1 MGLRDSTVA
10 SVRER
15 EQNGIDEVEDEIRQS
30 PQSVTRD
37 VQEIHRSSLCTL
49 GVPRKNYF

>member
-1 MGLRDSTVA
+1 MGLRNSAVA
-10 SVRER
+10 LVRER

-30 PQSVTRD
+30 TQSVTRD
-37 VQEIHRSSLCTL
+37 VQEIHRPSLCTL